1 MNKEPGYVYILSN
14 PAFRDDII
22 KIGMTRRDPSQRAS
36 EIYTTGVP
44 MEFVVAYE
52 RRVLNCVV
60 AEMRIH
66 SILEKARINRDREF
80 FRLTLAS
87 AKLAFEAVCQSV
99 DLSCGGPE
107 NLEDQIVV
115 DRIKSATKSNP
126 NTFIS
131 TPVEAG
137 IIHEAHALK
146 AKNATLVS
154 TQKVATRQ
162 QPSTSPAT
170 HRQPVF
176 ERGGCLAIL
185 AWHVGLFIYI
195 FFAGLILN
203 SVLAANPSKP
213 IGLGFGIIIIISVF
227 VFGWFWTKL
236 LEKWGM

>member
-44 MEFVVAYE
+44 MEFVVVYE

-115 DRIKSATKSNP
+115 DRINPATRSNP
-126 NTFIS
+126 NTFAS
-131 TPVEAG
+131 TPAEAG
-137 IIHEAHALK
+137 IIHEAHAIK
-146 AKNATLVS
+146 AKNARLVS
-154 TQKVATRQ
+154 TQKVPTRQ
-162 QPSTSPAT
+162 PTTSPAT
-170 HRQPVF
+170 YSEPLF
-176 ERGGCLAIL
+176 DRGGCLVALAVHAVPIIFMIFIKVFSDVMDAI
-185 AWHVGLFIYI
+185 
-195 FFAGLILN
+195 
-203 SVLAANPSKP
+203 PSKAIRSV
-213 IGLGFGIIIIISVF
+213 IGLGLICSVWMFGY
-227 VFGWFWTKL
+227 WLWTKAVN
-236 LEKWGM
+236 KGI